1 MTNYA
6 FGNSVSLLPDY
17 GVFRDMHTQPGAS
30 RLPNAWGLFDMHGN
44 IMEWCW
50 DRFAKYPD
58 VQLVN
63 PSGPDGG
70 SERILRGGYF
80 AAPAA
85 QCSSGWRDHTNNPAT
100 RAPIYGFRVVC
111 NAPKQ
116 DN

>member
-1 MTNYA
+1 
-6 FGNSVSLLPDY
+6 
-17 GVFRDMHTQPGAS
+17 HTQPGAS

-100 RAPIYGFRVVC
+100 RAPIYGDRKSTRLNSSHQIISYAVFC
-111 NAPKQ
+111 
-116 DN
+116 